1 MRSMER
7 GVSARTAAT
16 LRFSLPL
23 SPGLTPARRQAFN
36 NNKNESTR
44 GCSSGGTT
52 AWGANYKPQ
61 REKPHALD
69 ET

>member
-16 LRFSLPL
+16 FVFSLPL
-23 SPGLTPARRQAFN
+23 GLTPSRRRAFN

-44 GCSSGGTT
+44 GCSSGRTI

-61 REKPHALD
+61 REKRHELD
-69 ET
+69 